1 MIVLAALLLLAAPPV
16 DGDLPPAPGFATDP
30 APPAFRQPPRDPP
43 INGDTAQAVVIRLI
57 ELHALASAADAADPA
72 KLADALRS
80 YQSAAGLK
88 ATGVLD
94 KLTLAAL
101 GL

>member
-1 MIVLAALLLLAAPPV
+1 MLLAALLLLAAPPV
-16 DGDLPPAPGFATDP
+16 DGDLPPAPGFAGDP

-43 INGDTAQAVVIRLI
+43 ISLDTAQAVVIRLI
-57 ELHALASAADAADPA
+57 ELHALANAADAADPA

-80 YQSAAGLK
+80 YQAAAGLK
-88 ATGVLD
+88 VTGQLD